1 MRMTVHSFDF
11 IGVVKGFNGTPD
23 QKLNPQE
30 SMQAPCGSEPARDS
44 GVSANINVGCTAVI
58 ASKLA
63 PTGVM

>member
-23 QKLNPQE
+23 QKLNPQG

-44 GVSANINVGCTAVI
+44 GVSG
-58 ASKLA
+58 
-63 PTGVM
+63 